1 MVVSEALHA
10 WRQRERARERERE
23 REREATPN
31 KLKSILDRAACGFR
45 AIDVAKRAGF
55 GRAYR
60 GSGQSF
66 RCMVQGPMNKQLFL
80 PAHRARQLCPV
91 GTAGHIIYAHR
102 CTGSEQDLQ
111 VS

>member
-1 MVVSEALHA
+1 MKPCMPGD
-10 WRQRERARERERE
+10 RERERE

-60 GSGQSF
+60 GT
-66 RCMVQGPMNKQLFL
+66 QGRLSD
-80 PAHRARQLCPV
+80 AWYRVR
-91 GTAGHIIYAHR
+91 
-102 CTGSEQDLQ
+102 
-111 VS
+111 